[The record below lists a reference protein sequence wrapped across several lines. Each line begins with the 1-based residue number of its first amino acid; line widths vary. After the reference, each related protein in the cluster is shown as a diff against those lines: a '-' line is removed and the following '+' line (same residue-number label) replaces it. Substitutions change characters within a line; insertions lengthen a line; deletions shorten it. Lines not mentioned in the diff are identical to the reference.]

1 MSADELLKR
10 MILDELDCDPKVNPT
25 DIGVTVSNG
34 AVTLLGHVSSFAT
47 KFSATDAVKRVRGV
61 KAISDEIEVNLP
73 TERRR
78 DDSDIAAHI
87 ARLLDWNESVSSNV
101 VKAIVSNGNVTLSG
115 EVEFQHQREHIE
127 EQVRHV
133 EAVTGIKNRIALR
146 LKEPADNVKKRIEDA
161 LHRSAALASENV
173 TVSFEGNTAR
183 LGGTVK
189 AFYERDLAERA
200 AWNVPGVNDV
210 QNKIIIV

>member
-10 MILDELDCDPKVNPT
+10 MILDELHWDPKVDQS

-34 AVTLLGHVSSFAT
+34 AVTLLGHVSSYAT

-73 TERRR
+73 IERRR
-78 DDSDIAAHI
+78 DDSDIAQHI
-87 ARLLDWNESVSSNV
+87 ARLLDWNESVSSNM
-101 VKAIVSNGNVTLSG
+101 VKAIVSNGTVTLSG

-133 EAVTGIKNRIALR
+133 ESVVGIKNRIALKS
-146 LKEPADNVKKRIEDA
+146 KEPADDVKKRIEDA
-161 LHRSAALASENV
+161 LQRSAAVAAENV

-183 LGGTVK
+183 LNGTVK

-210 QNKIIIV
+210 QNNIIIV